1 MSLFKKAKATL
12 EESAATQATETV
24 ANHLNGMIVQPF
36 AYKKLLIIYRI
47 EQYPSTSNHIENKIL
62 SFDRK
67 EPLSEK
73 RYNEIINRLKNDDSD
88 RIAIVNILPLVD

>member
-1 MSLFKKAKATL
+1 MSLFKKAKSQI
-12 EESAATQATETV
+12 EENVALQATETV
-24 ANHLNGMIVQPF
+24 ENHLDGMIVQPF

-67 EPLSEK
+67 EPLSED
-73 RYNEIINRLKNDDSD
+73 RYNEIINRLKNDESD

>member
-1 MSLFKKAKATL
+1 MSLFKKAKSQI
-12 EESAATQATETV
+12 EENAVNQATETV
-24 ANHLNGMIVQPF
+24 ENRLDGMIVQPF

-67 EPLSEK
+67 KPLSED
-73 RYNEIINRLKNDDSD
+73 RYNEIITRLKNDESD

>member
-1 MSLFKKAKATL
+1 MSLFKKAKSQI
-12 EESAATQATETV
+12 EKHAANQATETV
-24 ANHLNGMIVQPF
+24 ENRLDGMIVQPF

-67 EPLSEK
+67 EPLSED
-73 RYNEIINRLKNDDSD
+73 RYNEIITRLKNDESD

>member
-1 MSLFKKAKATL
+1 MSIFKKTKQDF
-12 EESAATQATETV
+12 EESIANQTTEQV
-24 ANHLNGMIVQPF
+24 EDHLDGMIVQPF

-47 EQYPSTSNHIENKIL
+47 EQYPSTSNHIDNKIL
-62 SFDRK
+62 EFDKK

-73 RYNEIINRLKNDDSD
+73 RYNDIIARLKNDDSD

>member
-1 MSLFKKAKATL
+1 MSILKKTKQDF
-12 EESAATQATETV
+12 EESIANQTTEQV
-24 ANHLNGMIVQPF
+24 EDHLDGMIVQPF

-47 EQYPSTSNHIENKIL
+47 EQYPSTSNHIDNKIL
-62 SFDRK
+62 EFDKK

-73 RYNEIINRLKNDDSD
+73 RYNDIIARLKNDDSD

>member
-1 MSLFKKAKATL
+1 MSLFKKAKSQI
-12 EESAATQATETV
+12 EEHAANQATETV
-24 ANHLNGMIVQPF
+24 ENRLDGMIVQPF

-67 EPLSEK
+67 EPLSEA
-73 RYNEIINRLKNDDSD
+73 RYNEIITRLKNDESD
-88 RIAIVNILPLVD
+88 RIAIVNILPIVD

>member
-1 MSLFKKAKATL
+1 MSLFKKAKSQI
-12 EESAATQATETV
+12 EENVAHQATETV
-24 ANHLNGMIVQPF
+24 ENHLDGMIVQPF

-67 EPLSEK
+67 EPLSED
-73 RYNEIINRLKNDDSD
+73 RYNEIINRLKNDESD

>member
-1 MSLFKKAKATL
+1 MSLFKKKQDF
-12 EESAATQATETV
+12 EESIANQTTEQV
-24 ANHLNGMIVQPF
+24 EDHLDGMIVQPF

-47 EQYPSTSNHIENKIL
+47 EQYPSTSNHIDNKIL
-62 SFDRK
+62 EFDKK

-73 RYNEIINRLKNDDSD
+73 RYNDIIARLKNDDSD